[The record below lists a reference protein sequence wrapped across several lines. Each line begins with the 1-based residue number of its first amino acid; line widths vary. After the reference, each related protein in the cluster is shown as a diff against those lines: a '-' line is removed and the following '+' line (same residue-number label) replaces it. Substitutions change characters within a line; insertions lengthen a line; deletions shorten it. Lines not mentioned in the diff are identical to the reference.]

1 MNTMSIRSYEDIQD
15 SLRIRLM
22 DMKSN
27 KDKLENAVYEPVG
40 CGFALVAY
48 MELPEEIAVDGIA
61 NVPRSLAESSG
72 FSTRRIMMDARIG
85 SQAADFPRLSPIQEM
100 LFGTK
105 TGEVPQN
112 LLIGGDVPEMPSL
125 LVLTTEDGR
134 LGASALYYNGIQERI
149 GQIVGGDYYVLP
161 SSVHEVLILPD
172 DGHTNARELAN
183 MVKQI
188 NENEVSPEERLGNKV
203 LHFRADLQKLQV
215 AADMDH
221 DKDRGKERG

>member
-1 MNTMSIRSYEDIQD
+1 MITFSRRNAAICSGGAGVFSISICNNSNFLSSVKQSTSWISVRD
-15 SLRIRLM
+15 SSRI
-22 DMKSN
+22 SN
-27 KDKLENAVYEPVG
+27 
-40 CGFALVAY
+40 
-48 MELPEEIAVDGIA
+48 EEIF
-61 NVPRSLAESSG
+61 EY
-72 FSTRRIMMDARIG
+72 
-85 SQAADFPRLSPIQEM
+85 QASDFPRLSPIQEM
-100 LFGTK
+100 LFGTM
-105 TGEVPQN
+105 TGEAPQN

-172 DGHTNARELAN
+172 DGHTNARELAE

-203 LHFRADLQKLQV
+203 LHFRTDLQKLQV

>member
-1 MNTMSIRSYEDIQD
+1 MNTMSIRTYEDIQD
-15 SLRIRLM
+15 SLRVRLM

-40 CGFALVAY
+40 CGYALVAY
-48 MELPEEIAVDGIA
+48 MELSEDIAAGGIA
-61 NVPRSLAESSG
+61 NVPKGLAEASG
-72 FSTRRIMMDARIG
+72 FNVRRIMLDARIG
-85 SQAADFPRLSPIQEM
+85 SQAADFPRLSPLQDM
-100 LFGTK
+100 LFGTM
-105 TGEVPQN
+105 TGEAPQN
-112 LLIGGDVPEMPSL
+112 LLTGGEMPEGNTL

-134 LGASALYYNGIQERI
+134 LGAAALYYSGIQERI

-172 DGHTNARELAN
+172 DGHTNARELAE

-215 AADMDH
+215 AADIDH
-221 DKDRGKERG
+221 DKDRGKERC

>member
-1 MNTMSIRSYEDIQD
+1 MNTMSIRTYEDIQD
-15 SLRIRLM
+15 SLRVRLM

-40 CGFALVAY
+40 CGYALVAY
-48 MELPEEIAVDGIA
+48 MELPEDIAAGGIA
-61 NVPRSLAESSG
+61 NVPKGLAEVSG
-72 FSTRRIMMDARIG
+72 FNVRRIMLDARIG
-85 SQAADFPRLSPIQEM
+85 SQAADFPRLSPLQDM
-100 LFGTK
+100 LFGTM
-105 TGEVPQN
+105 TGDAPQN
-112 LLIGGDVPEMPSL
+112 LLTGGEMPEGNTL

-134 LGASALYYNGIQERI
+134 LGAAALYYSGIQERI

-172 DGHTNARELAN
+172 DGHTNARELAE

-188 NENEVSPEERLGNKV
+188 NGNEFSPEERLGNKV

-215 AADMDH
+215 AADIDH
-221 DKDRGKERG
+221 DKDRGKERC